1 MLAADFLNR
10 CPSCAAK
17 LDGDAQVSIKCCPP
31 CDDGDHAT
39 IEPDDNGIERCT
51 CCGKAIAPS
60 GSYCEVSV
68 TRTTIYKVKLE
79 DYDDP
84 FDAIL
89 ADDCEVLHEETLDV
103 TTTVINPE
111 SL

>member
-1 MLAADFLNR
+1 MRFALPEPSKFLA
-10 CPSCAAK
+10 
-17 LDGDAQVSIKCCPP
+17 I
-31 CDDGDHAT
+31 AT

-51 CCGKAIAPS
+51 CCGKAIAEQP
-60 GSYCEVSV
+60 YLEVSV
-68 TRTTIYKVKLE
+68 TRTTVYKVKAE

-103 TTTVINPE
+103 NVVTVDPTDTTT
-111 SL
+111 